1 MLEHS
6 LPRAPVPP
14 MSIRSCRPARLPAR
28 AALPALLA
36 AVLAGCAHGGDPVP
50 TAASGDV
57 AAAAVPT
64 TRDVVEADIATL
76 SVRMQRGELT
86 SGQLT
91 QAYLDR
97 IAAIDDSGPR
107 LNAVIEINP
116 DALADAARLDAERKA
131 GRVRGPLH
139 GIPVLIKDNI
149 DAVPMINSAGSL
161 ALATHRPREDA
172 PIVRALRDAG
182 AVILGKTNL
191 SEWANFRSTRS
202 SSGWSSRGGQ
212 TRNPY
217 ALDRSPCGSSS
228 GTGAAIA
235 ASLAAVGVGTETDG
249 SILCP
254 SAVNG
259 LVGLK
264 PTVGR
269 VGRSGIIPIS
279 ATQDTA
285 GPMARSVADAALL
298 LDALANARD
307 PDDAATRGAPAAK
320 VRFADAL
327 DADAL
332 RGVRLGVLR
341 PSGVDAQPDV
351 DAAFERSLTHL
362 RDAGAVLVDV
372 ELPNRGKWNEPE
384 FTILKY
390 EFKDGLERYL
400 RESGAPVQS
409 LSALVDFN
417 NANAGATMPYFG
429 QELLEQ
435 TQALEGLDTLE
446 YVKARQDAARL
457 AGAEG
462 IDAALSR
469 HNVQALVAPTTGPAW
484 PIDLVNGDH
493 FTGAGYGA
501 AAVSGYPSL
510 TVAMGE
516 AQGLPLGITFMGRR
530 WDEARLIGFGH
541 AFEQRANARRVPS
554 YRPTVPLP

>member
-1 MLEHS
+1 MA
-6 LPRAPVPP
+6 PRSVTPLAL
-14 MSIRSCRPARLPAR
+14 AL
-28 AALPALLA
+28 AALIG
-36 AVLAGCAHGGDPVP
+36 GCASAPEPVTALPGADASAVSFGTDPL
-50 TAASGDV
+50 
-57 AAAAVPT
+57 
-64 TRDVVEADIATL
+64 RLVEADIATL
-76 SVRMQRGELT
+76 SARMQRGELT
-86 SGQLT
+86 SAQLT
-91 QAYLDR
+91 QAYLER
-97 IAAIDDSGPR
+97 IAAIDDAGPR
-107 LNAVIEINP
+107 LGAVIETNP
-116 DALADAARLDAERKA
+116 DALDDARRLDAERA
-131 GRVRGPLH
+131 TGTVRGPLH
-139 GIPVLIKDNI
+139 GIPVLLKDNI
-149 DAVPMINSAGSL
+149 DAVPMVNSAGSL
-161 ALATHRPREDA
+161 ALATHRPHEDA

-202 SSGWSSRGGQ
+202 SSGWSGRGGQ

-279 ATQDTA
+279 ASQDTA

-298 LDALANARD
+298 LDALAAARD
-307 PDDAATRGAPAAK
+307 PADVATREAPASPG
-320 VRFADAL
+320 RYADAL
-327 DADAL
+327 DTDAL
-332 RGVRLGVLR
+332 RGTRIGVLR

-351 DAAFERSLTHL
+351 DAAFERALAHL
-362 RDAGAVLVDV
+362 REAGAELIDV
-372 ELPNRGKWNEPE
+372 ELPNRGKWNAPE
-384 FTILKY
+384 FTVLKY

-400 RESGAPVQS
+400 RESGAPVQT
-409 LSALVDFN
+409 LAALIEFN
-417 NANAGATMPYFG
+417 RANATTEMPYFG

-435 TQALEGLDTLE
+435 TQQLGGLETAE
-446 YVKARQDAARL
+446 YLKAKRDAARL

-462 IDAALSR
+462 IDAALEK
-469 HNVQALVAPTTGPAW
+469 HGVQALIAPTTGPAW

-501 AAVSGYPSL
+501 AAVAGYPSL
-510 TVAMGE
+510 TVPMGD
-516 AQGLPLGITFMGRR
+516 AQGLPLGLAFIGPR
-530 WDEARLIGFGH
+530 WSEARLIGFAH
-541 AFEQRANARRVPS
+541 AFEQRAQARRAPN
-554 YRPTVPLP
+554 YRSTVPLP

>member
-1 MLEHS
+1 MPL
-6 LPRAPVPP
+6 
-14 MSIRSCRPARLPAR
+14 RSVSPLAFAL
-28 AALPALLA
+28 AALIG
-36 AVLAGCAHGGDPVP
+36 GCASTSGQVDAPPGPAAAP
-50 TAASGDV
+50 AAASADID
-57 AAAAVPT
+57 PL
-64 TRDVVEADIATL
+64 RLVEADVTAL
-76 SVRMQRGELT
+76 AARMQRGEL
-86 SGQLT
+86 SSEWLT
-91 QAYLDR
+91 RAYLDR
-97 IAAIDDSGPR
+97 IAAVDDAGPR
-107 LNAVIEINP
+107 LNAVIETNP
-116 DALADAARLDAERKA
+116 AAVEEARRLDAERAA
-131 GRVRGPLH
+131 GKVRGPLH

-149 DAVPMINSAGSL
+149 DAVPMVNSAGSL
-161 ALATHRPREDA
+161 ALATHRPSEDA

-235 ASLAAVGVGTETDG
+235 ASLAVVGVGTETDG

-279 ATQDTA
+279 ASQDTA

-298 LDALANARD
+298 LDALASARD
-307 PDDAATRGAPAAK
+307 PRDAATSDAPAPRD
-320 VRFADAL
+320 RFADAL
-327 DADAL
+327 DPDAL

-351 DAAFERSLTHL
+351 DAALERSLAQL

-372 ELPNRGKWNEPE
+372 ELPNRGKWNAGE
-384 FTILKY
+384 FTVLKY

-400 RESGAPVQS
+400 RDSGAPVQS
-409 LSALVDFN
+409 LAALVEFN
-417 NANAGATMPYFG
+417 RANAGATMPYFG

-435 TQALEGLDTLE
+435 TKDLGGLDTAE
-446 YVKARQDAARL
+446 YTKAKREAARL

-462 IDAALSR
+462 IDAALAK
-469 HNVQALVAPTTGPAW
+469 HKVQALVAPTTGPAW

-493 FTGAGYGA
+493 FTGASYGA
-501 AAVSGYPSL
+501 AAVAGYPSL
-510 TVAMGE
+510 TVPMGQ
-516 AQGLPLGITFMGRR
+516 AQGLPLGLTFMGPR
-530 WDEARLIGFGH
+530 WSEARLIGFGH
-541 AFEQRANARRVPS
+541 AFEQRARARQAPT

>member
-1 MLEHS
+1 M
-6 LPRAPVPP
+6 
-14 MSIRSCRPARLPAR
+14 
-28 AALPALLA
+28 
-36 AVLAGCAHGGDPVP
+36 
-50 TAASGDV
+50 
-57 AAAAVPT
+57 
-64 TRDVVEADIATL
+64 EADIATL
-76 SVRMQRGELT
+76 SARMQRGEVT

-91 QAYLDR
+91 QAYLAR
-97 IAAIDDSGPR
+97 IAAIDDAGPR

-149 DAVPMINSAGSL
+149 DAVPMVNSAGSL
-161 ALATHRPREDA
+161 ALASHRPREDA

-191 SEWANFRSTRS
+191 SEWANFRSMRS

-228 GTGAAIA
+228 GSGAAIA

-254 SAVNG
+254 AAVNG
-259 LVGLK
+259 LVGIK

-279 ATQDTA
+279 ASQDTA
-285 GPMARSVADAALL
+285 GPMARTVADAALL
-298 LDALANARD
+298 LDVLASARD
-307 PDDAATRGAPAAK
+307 PEDTATRDAPAAQG
-320 VRFADAL
+320 RFADAL
-327 DADAL
+327 DPGAL

-341 PSGVDAQPDV
+341 KHGVDAQPDV
-351 DAAFERSLTHL
+351 DAAFERALAHL
-362 RDAGAVLVDV
+362 REAGAVLVDV
-372 ELPNRGKWNEPE
+372 ELPNRGKWSAPE
-384 FTILKY
+384 FTVLKY

-400 RESGAPVQS
+400 RASGAPVQS
-409 LSALVDFN
+409 VAALVDFN
-417 NANAGATMPYFG
+417 KSNAVATMPYFG

-435 TQALEGLDTLE
+435 TQALKGLDTAE
-446 YVKARQDAARL
+446 YTKAKRDAARL
-457 AGAEG
+457 AGPEG
-462 IDAALSR
+462 IDAALAKYD
-469 HNVQALVAPTTGPAW
+469 VQALVAPTTGPAW

-501 AAVSGYPSL
+501 AAVAGYPSL
-510 TVAMGE
+510 TVPMGS
-516 AQGLPLGITFMGRR
+516 AHGLPLGLTFLGPR
-530 WDEARLIGFGH
+530 WGEARLVGFGH
-541 AFEQRANARRVPS
+541 AFEQRAQARTAPS
-554 YRPTVPLP
+554 YRSTVPLP